1 MADRSA
7 AGKSLWSDAWQ
18 KLLRSRMA
26 IASMIVLALVALTAF
41 LTPLLPLQP
50 SDRYYTDLQ
59 FAEPTTGPPPQGLG
73 LSLDTI
79 ASARTDATQLRDSLD
94 DQRTSMQA
102 EMRAELAAAKP
113 DAIQAVRDTWRDK
126 LREQR
131 KAASNQVED
140 TYMRPYR
147 DAGFPPDLGPLARWM
162 IRSRIALFGDYQIP
176 SLFGRDKMGRDLL
189 AQICWGARVSLI
201 VGIVATL
208 VSLVI
213 GVTYGAVSGYAGGW
227 IDALMMRFVDVLYS
241 VPFIFVV
248 IFLLTIL
255 GQEDIKKQLS
265 EYGISRITIFYVVVG
280 AIYWLTMARVVRGQ
294 VLSLKHELFVEAARA
309 QGAGWGRIVALHL
322 VPNVASV
329 VIVYLTLTIPR
340 VMLFEAFLSF
350 LGLGVQSP
358 DVSWGLLAKEGMSVI
373 TPLRT
378 YWWLVVYPSAA
389 IGLTLFALNFFGD
402 ALRDALDPRLRSE

>member
-1 MADRSA
+1 MAKPA
-7 AGKSLWSDAWQ
+7 AGKSLWSDAWH

-26 IASMIVLALVALTAF
+26 VASMVVLALVALGAF
-41 LTPLLPLQP
+41 FTPLLPLQP
-50 SDRYYTDLQ
+50 SDRYATDSQ
-59 FAEPTTGPPPQGLG
+59 FTPPTLSDPGKLG
-73 LSLDTI
+73 LAPVDFY
-79 ASARTDATQLRDSLD
+79 AARRQSEGLRLLFLIEESKLKPVHSLD
-94 DQRTSMQA
+94 DD
-102 EMRAELAAAKP
+102 AAKQRVQQWEQ
-113 DAIQAVRDTWRDK
+113 QAKQVQDTII
-126 LREQR
+126 
-131 KAASNQVED
+131 
-140 TYMRPYR
+140 RPYT
-147 DAGFPPDLGPLARWM
+147 DAGFPPGLGPLSRLM
-162 IRSRIALFGDYQIP
+162 IRLRVRVFGDYQIP
-176 SLFGRDKMGRDLL
+176 SLMGRDKMGRDVM
-189 AQICWGARVSLI
+189 ARVFWGARVSLI

-227 IDALMMRFVDVLYS
+227 VDALMMRIVDVLYS

-255 GQEDIKKQLS
+255 GQEQVKKNLES
-265 EYGISRITIFYVVVG
+265 YGISRITIFYVVVG

-309 QGAGWGRIVALHL
+309 QGAGWKRIVALHL

-373 TPLRT
+373 TPLRI
-378 YWWLVVYPSAA
+378 YWWLVVFPSLA

-402 ALRDALDPRLRSE
+402 ALRDALDPRMQSEN